1 MAREFHTIFILTGRR
16 WVFPCGTA
24 LLSICALALCALV
37 EGAVAQSTEPPPKS
51 GAKVVEIG
59 AADAEDAGKLP
70 DLTQELSQR
79 AAAAVSKRDWT
90 SARAAYQEMVDAD
103 ANNAP
108 ALANLGA
115 VEYQLK
121 DYDAAV
127 THLERA
133 LVAKPSLAQT
143 WLTLG
148 MVHYARQ
155 DPLRA
160 LSAISR
166 AVAEKPD
173 DARSRNH
180 LAAAAKALGW
190 LSAAE
195 SELQR
200 ALDLDPDYAEA
211 HFNLA
216 LIYLERHPPGVELAR
231 RHYLRA
237 VELGTPRDDLV
248 EKQLNDTDSEEINT
262 SEASAAAPDP
272 PPPAAA
278 KPKSGPNPAAVP
290 EPKAKSRPK
299 SGSTPRR
306 PPPER

>member
-1 MAREFHTIFILTGRR
+1 MTV
-16 WVFPCGTA
+16 W
-24 LLSICALALCALV
+24 ICAVWMWTVAGST
-37 EGAVAQSTEPPPKS
+37 GAHAEEAPDAA

-59 AADAEDAGKLP
+59 AAAAEEAGKLP
-70 DLTQELSQR
+70 PLTNELAQR
-79 AAAAVSKRDWT
+79 AAAAVSKKDWK
-90 SARAAYQEMVDAD
+90 SARKAYEEMVEAD
-103 ANNAP
+103 PGNAP

-121 DYDAAV
+121 EYESAIG
-127 THLERA
+127 HLEQA
-133 LVAKPSLAQT
+133 LAAKPGLAQT

-148 MVHYARQ
+148 MVHYERD

-160 LSAISR
+160 LSALSR

-173 DARSRNH
+173 DPRAHNH

-190 LSAAE
+190 LGAAE

-200 ALDLDPDYAEA
+200 ALDLDPQYAEA

-216 LIYLERHPPGVELAR
+216 LIYLERRPPGVELAR

-248 EKQLNDTDSEEINT
+248 EKQLNEPDSEEINP
-262 SEASAAAPDP
+262 SEQLATEPAPPPGVKPKAGPKAAATSK
-272 PPPAAA
+272 A
-278 KPKSGPNPAAVP
+278 KPATP
-290 EPKAKSRPK
+290 
-299 SGSTPRR
+299 SGSTKRR
-306 PPPER
+306 QSPER